1 MAGIEVRA
9 TARNVRMSPR
19 KVRLVG
25 DAIKGKPLS
34 EALSLLRFMP
44 HRASGTIAKVV
55 KSASANAEN
64 NLDMEPQNLYIV
76 RVLSD
81 PGRTLRRFRAK
92 ARGRAGSLHKRSSHI
107 TVIVA
112 EREA

>member
-1 MAGIEVRA
+1 
-9 TARNVRMSPR
+9 MSPR

-25 DAIKGKPLS
+25 EAIRGKKLN

-44 HRASGTIAKVV
+44 QRASGPITKVV

-64 NLDMEPQNLYIV
+64 NLDMEPDNLYV
-76 RVLSD
+76 VQVVTD
-81 PGRTLRRFRAK
+81 AGRTLRRQRAK
-92 ARGRAGSLHKRSSHI
+92 ARGRAGALRKPSAHI

>member
-1 MAGIEVRA
+1 MPGIEVHA
-9 TARNVRMSPR
+9 IARDVRMSPR

-25 DAIKGKPLS
+25 DAIKGKALG

-44 HRASGTIAKVV
+44 YRACLAIAKAVR
-55 KSASANAEN
+55 SASANAEN
-64 NLDMEPQNLYIV
+64 NLDMEPSNLYVV
-76 RVLSD
+76 RVIAD
-81 PGRTLRRFRAK
+81 PGKTLRRFRAK

-112 EREA
+112 EKG